1 MRKGWK
7 ENTREMEDTKQ
18 GGRKRSRRMER
29 KTKTKKRKRQ
39 RGSR

>member
-18 GGRKRSRRMER
+18 GGRKRSRRME
-29 KTKTKKRKRQ
+29 KKRKRQ